1 MKQTNPAVKYGMI
14 GGIILVVFGI
24 VMQFV
29 LLNSLRKGAEDPVN
43 FNMLKL
49 FGVQIISFLLIAGIY
64 IFCIIRSMKDYR
76 KLNPDYTYNSL
87 VKQGLLATLIVAVV
101 STLFTILYGYV
112 IAPESRE
119 EITDLLKRIF
129 EGIPSMT
136 DSQREKALSQLEKQ
150 NPVRQMITG
159 FAITLVLG
167 LVTSL
172 ISASVLKKKYDI
184 NSPNQMR

>member
-1 MKQTNPAVKYGMI
+1 MNQTNPAVKYGMI
-14 GGIILVVFGI
+14 GAIILVVFGVGI
-24 VMQFV
+24 QLI
-29 LLNSLRKGAEDPVN
+29 LLNSLRKGAENPAS
-43 FNMLKL
+43 FSLLKL
-49 FGVQIISFLLIAGIY
+49 AGVQIISFLLIAGVY

-87 VKQGLLATLIVAVV
+87 VKQGLLATLIITVV
-101 STLFTILYGYV
+101 SSLFSYLYGYL

-119 EITDLLKRIF
+119 EITDLMKRIF
-129 EGIPSMT
+129 EGIPSMS
-136 DSQREKALSQLEKQ
+136 DSQREKALSQLENQ

-172 ISASVLKKKYDI
+172 ISASVLKKKYDL